1 MIDSHC
7 HLNDER
13 YDDDVDRIVSDFAA
27 DDLYAAVVVG
37 YDLPSSV
44 KAVEMAEK
52 YERIYATAGVHPS
65 DCAGL
70 SDDEVQKIL
79 TLCAKDKTV
88 AFGEIG
94 LDYFY
99 DGVDRDTQKRAL
111 NRQLEAAKQS
121 GVPVMFHL
129 RDAYGDMDEI
139 LKTHIGGLHNG
150 GVMHCFSGSKETAK
164 KYVDMGFYISFSG
177 SITFK
182 NATSFPDIIKAVPI
196 DRIMIE
202 TDCPYLTPVPLR
214 GRTNYPAYVKYQA
227 ARIAEILGKTEEEVR
242 EITQR
247 NTMTVYT
254 KIK

>member
-1 MIDSHC
+1 
-7 HLNDER
+7 
-13 YDDDVDRIVSDFAA
+13 
-27 DDLYAAVVVG
+27 
-37 YDLPSSV
+37 
-44 KAVEMAEK
+44 
-52 YERIYATAGVHPS
+52 
-65 DCAGL
+65 
-70 SDDEVQKIL
+70 
-79 TLCAKDKTV
+79 
-88 AFGEIG
+88 
-94 LDYFY
+94 
-99 DGVDRDTQKRAL
+99 
-111 NRQLEAAKQS
+111 
-121 GVPVMFHL
+121 
-129 RDAYGDMDEI
+129 MDEI

>member
-27 DDLYAAVVVG
+27 DDLYAAVVAG

-99 DGVDRDTQKRAL
+99 DDVDRDTQKRAL

-150 GVMHCFSGSKETAK
+150 GVMHC
-164 KYVDMGFYISFSG
+164 FSG